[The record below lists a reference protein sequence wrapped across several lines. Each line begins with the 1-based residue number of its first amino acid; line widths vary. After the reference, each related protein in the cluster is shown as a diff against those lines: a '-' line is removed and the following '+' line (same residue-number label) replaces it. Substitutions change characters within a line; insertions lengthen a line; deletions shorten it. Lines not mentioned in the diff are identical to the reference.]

1 MSMDTYGIIGFT
13 TDNVGIDRRF
23 YTGRTDRDPTL
34 AVSYNERR
42 VDVYLNGIKL
52 VGDHPGN
59 SDHDYDINSQTGQG
73 SSITLKTGV
82 DLVAS
87 DVIECIGYVSLAG
100 NTVTS
105 HNPTPTSGDGGYN
118 EFRNIGQVSSD
129 LLNVYLNGVLLDD
142 SDYTSDPTANGGTVT
157 IGSPTITASDIVV
170 IQVIGTLN
178 NSNFVPAGGGTFTGN
193 VSFGDNNITNV
204 GDIAV
209 DTISSD
215 AGTSIGVT
223 LGTDAGDDF
232 NVGSGKLVVEGDTG
246 KVGIGTAS
254 PGMPIHVSSA
264 ENNLMHLE
272 STDQDALLKLSDTGG
287 HFQINTANNNT
298 SLGTN
303 GRGEMMRF
311 TGTTGIVFNED
322 GLDQG
327 FRVESDN
334 NTEALTMDGANGI
347 WGIGTTYGTY
357 ALKIDGVGNS
367 GLFTG
372 GVVSCGSLD
381 NRSDERL
388 KENITPLGDS
398 LNTLN
403 QLRPVTFNLTKDVFA
418 GEDFAGFIAQE
429 VKTVFPVAV
438 RGNENETE
446 DVLNEDGEVT
456 KKPVYMGIKMMEMIA
471 LLTKSIQELSAKVT
485 ALENATN

>member
-1 MSMDTYGIIGFT
+1 MPFIGKQST
-13 TDNVGIDRRF
+13 
-23 YTGRTDRDPTL
+23 
-34 AVSYNERR
+34 S
-42 VDVYLNGIKL
+42 
-52 VGDHPGN
+52 
-59 SDHDYDINSQTGQG
+59 NSQITNYTTTVGSGGQ
-73 SSITLKTGV
+73 TNFTV
-82 DLVAS
+82 
-87 DVIECIGYVSLAG
+87 VIEG
-100 NTVTS
+100 
-105 HNPTPTSGDGGYN
+105 GD
-118 EFRNIGQVSSD
+118 ETH
-129 LLNVYLNGVLLDD
+129 VYLNGVLLKETT
-142 SDYTSDPTANGGTVT
+142 DYTVSSTQVSLVSPAVENDIVEIKVFRSFALVDAVKGTGDTMTGELEVPTVKLSSNVIKASDGGSTITLDTSDNVT
-157 IGSPTITASDIVV
+157 ITGIIKTDDIQEKTSAHGVEIDGV
-170 IQVIGTLN
+170 LVKD
-178 NSNFVPAGGGTFTGN
+178 
-193 VSFGDNNITNV
+193 GDV
-204 GDIAV
+204 GLA
-209 DTISSD
+209 TISSK

-223 LGTDAGDDF
+223 LGTDSGDDF
-232 NVGSGKLVVEGDTG
+232 NVGSGKLVVKGDSG
-246 KVGIGTAS
+246 NVGLGTAS
-254 PGMPIHVSSA
+254 PDMPFHVYSSA
-264 ENNLMHLE
+264 NSLMHIQ
-272 STDQDALLKLSDTGG
+272 STDQDALLKLSDSGG

-311 TGTTGIVFNED
+311 TGTTGIIFNED
-322 GLDQG
+322 GLDQD

-334 NTEALTMDGANGI
+334 NSNALTMNGSSGI
-347 WGIGTTYGTY
+347 WGIGVSPGTY

-429 VKTVFPVAV
+429 VKTVFPIAV

-456 KKPVYMGIKMMEMIA
+456 QRPVYMGIKMMEMIA

>member
-1 MSMDTYGIIGFT
+1 M
-13 TDNVGIDRRF
+13 
-23 YTGRTDRDPTL
+23 
-34 AVSYNERR
+34 
-42 VDVYLNGIKL
+42 
-52 VGDHPGN
+52 
-59 SDHDYDINSQTGQG
+59 
-73 SSITLKTGV
+73 
-82 DLVAS
+82 
-87 DVIECIGYVSLAG
+87 
-100 NTVTS
+100 
-105 HNPTPTSGDGGYN
+105 
-118 EFRNIGQVSSD
+118 SSD
-129 LLNVYLNGVLLDD
+129 LKVTNIKHESSSSNNLVL
-142 SDYTSDPTANGGTVT
+142 
-157 IGSPTITASDIVV
+157 ASD
-170 IQVIGTLN
+170 GSSSLN
-178 NSNFVPAGGGTFTGN
+178 
-193 VSFGDNNITNV
+193 
-204 GDIAV
+204 
-209 DTISSD
+209 
-215 AGTSIGVT
+215 
-223 LGTDAGDDF
+223 
-232 NVGSGKLVVEGDTG
+232 KL
-246 KVGIGTAS
+246 GIGTTS
-254 PGMPIHVSSA
+254 PGMPLHVSSA

-311 TGTTGIVFNED
+311 SGTTGIVFNED
-322 GLDQG
+322 GLDQD

-334 NTEALTMDGANGI
+334 NANAFTMDGSSGI
-347 WGIGTTYGTY
+347 WGMGTSPGTYG
-357 ALKIDGVGNS
+357 LKIDGIGNS

-398 LNTLN
+398 LNILN

-446 DVLNEDGEVT
+446 DVFNEDGEVT
-456 KKPVYMGIKMMEMIA
+456 QRPVYMGIKMMEMIA

-485 ALENATN
+485 ALENA